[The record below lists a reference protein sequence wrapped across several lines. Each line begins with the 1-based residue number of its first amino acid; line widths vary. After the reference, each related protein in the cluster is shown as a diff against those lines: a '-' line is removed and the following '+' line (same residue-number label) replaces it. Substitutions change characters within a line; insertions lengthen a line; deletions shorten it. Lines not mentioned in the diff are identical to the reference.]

1 MTDSHHNL
9 QGEANNPE
17 DVTNKEKKGVHT
29 ITKPKRKC
37 LECGNPNIKYK
48 FCMICEKQYFI
59 RNFSQWTSNHVEIDK
74 FIKYTQT
81 NAVAQVEFFEW
92 IKWNEFDLIEYE
104 NSGLYST
111 VYSAYWIDGPILLWE
126 KTMDC
131 YIRNGPI
138 KLYKLHSCVRSNYV
152 IDCFG
157 ITRDN
162 TSCFCLV
169 MKYYENGNL
178 YQFLDESKGVLC
190 WRDIVEILW
199 SISNGLDHIHQE
211 KLFHA
216 NLHGGNIL
224 VDNENDFIYTCISDV
239 GLNIPGGKVEDEND
253 NNIYGVL
260 PYIAPEVLLD
270 RCYTYESDIY
280 SFGILMWTLGAGVK
294 PFHNVA
300 HNEELAQKIID
311 GKRPKISKEAP
322 KSYNDLMQQCW
333 DHDPSKRPTASK
345 LYETIGSW
353 FTKICND
360 PTPTEIS
367 IEFDKAEGIKFSKLE
382 KYAFQKQKIH
392 NEAIYTSRLLNFP
405 GLRRQQS

>member
-1 MTDSHHNL
+1 MPDGHL
-9 QGEANNPE
+9 
-17 DVTNKEKKGVHT
+17 
-29 ITKPKRKC
+29 ILR
-37 LECGNPNIKYK
+37 ECGSRDIKYK
-48 FCMICEKQYFI
+48 FCISCEKQYFI
-59 RNFSQWTSNHVEIDK
+59 RQFGQWTSNNVEIDR

-81 NAVAQVEFFEW
+81 KAMAQVEFFEW
-92 IKWNEFDLIEYE
+92 IEWSELDLIEYE
-104 NSGLYST
+104 DTGLYST
-111 VYSAYWIDGPILLWE
+111 IYSAYWIDGPILLWE

-138 KLYKLHSCVRSNYV
+138 KVAIKRFNNSQNISEEFINRLYKLHSCVRSNYI

-157 ITRDN
+157 LTRDN

-178 YQFLDESKGVLC
+178 YQFLDKSKGVLC

-199 SISNGLDHIHQE
+199 SISNGLDHIHRQ

-239 GLNIPGGKVEDEND
+239 GLNIPGGRVEGEETFSSDE

-260 PYIAPEVLLD
+260 PYIAPEVLLG
-270 RCYTYESDIY
+270 RCYTYKSDIY
-280 SFGILMWTLGAGVK
+280 SFGLLMWTLAAGTR
-294 PFHNVA
+294 PFYNVA
-300 HNEELAQKIID
+300 HNEVLAQKIID
-311 GKRPKISKEAP
+311 GERPKISKDAP
-322 KSYNDLMQQCW
+322 KSYNDLMEQCW
-333 DHDPSKRPTASK
+333 NHDPTKRPTASK

-367 IEFDKAEGIKFSKLE
+367 VEFDQAEEIKFLKLE
-382 KYAFQKQKIH
+382 KYTFQKRRIH
-392 NEAIYTSRLLNFP
+392 KEAIYTSRLLNFP
-405 GLRRQQS
+405 ALRQ